1 MQGMELALR
10 TPLTDAVRNAL
21 VSSWRRL
28 SLHVQTLRLAAMG
41 LTDTVRRQ
49 DQVLIVDEGGSEVV
63 KRGNRITQSTIH
75 TGRSAYRSF
84 PLMSHGKTS

>member
-28 SLHVQTLRLAAMG
+28 SLHVRTLRLAAMG

-49 DQVLIVDEGGSEVV
+49 NQVLVVDEGGSEVAT
-63 KRGNRITQSTIH
+63 RGRHITQSTVCV
-75 TGRSAYRSF
+75 GRSF
-84 PLMSHGKTS
+84 NKKFLPHE